1 MQRKLLLR
9 AVAFGDTAA
18 IIKKSMK
25 YLEPE
30 TVDEAITAL
39 ASAEDA
45 RCLAGGA
52 TLVAMLNAELVDPT
66 VLVGLRKIEA
76 LRGISRTANGIRI
89 GAMTTHNEIAADD
102 RLVGAMAVLRSAAG
116 QIAHDAIRYVGTIG
130 GSIAHADPSA
140 DWPAAITAAGASIEI
155 ASSSGTRSVSVDEF
169 FLGYLQTAVQAGE
182 IVTAIDIPSGPKNAR
197 GHYLKFARVDG
208 DYATVSIAIVLA
220 MNGKRCDYVR
230 FAAGACGPRPLR
242 VVAAEERLLGTELTA
257 EDVAAAGDLLAA
269 EADPVSDVR
278 GSSEYR
284 RLLIPRLLKRAITV
298 VNQQVASQPSHD

>member
-1 MQRKLLLR
+1 
-9 AVAFGDTAA
+9 
-18 IIKKSMK
+18 MK

-52 TLVAMLNAELVDPT
+52 TLVAMLNAELVDPK
-66 VLVGLRKIEA
+66 VLVGLRKIHA
-76 LRGISRTANGIRI
+76 LRGISRTADGIRI
-89 GAMTTHNEIAADD
+89 GAMTTHNEIAADG
-102 RLVGAMAVLRSAAG
+102 RLTGATAVLRSAAG
-116 QIAHDAIRYVGTIG
+116 QIAHDAIRHVGTIG

-140 DWPAAITAAGASIEI
+140 DWPAAITAAGASVEI

-169 FLGYLQTAVQAGE
+169 FLGYLQTAVQPGE
-182 IVTAIDIPSGPKNAR
+182 LITAIDIPWGPKNAR

-208 DYATVSIAIVLA
+208 DYATASIAIVLA
-220 MNGKRCDYVR
+220 MDGKRCDYIR
-230 FAAGACGPRPLR
+230 FAAGACGPGPLR
-242 VVAAEERLLGTELTA
+242 VVAAEQRLLGTELKA
-257 EDVAAAGDLLAA
+257 EDIAAAGDLLAA

-284 RLLIPRLLKRAITV
+284 RLLIPRLLKRAITLV
-298 VNQQVASQPSHD
+298 TQQ

>member
-1 MQRKLLLR
+1 
-9 AVAFGDTAA
+9 
-18 IIKKSMK
+18 MK

-30 TVDEAITAL
+30 TLDEAITAL
-39 ASAEDA
+39 ASADDA

-52 TLVAMLNAELVDPT
+52 TLVAMLNAELVDPK
-66 VLVGLRKIEA
+66 VLVGLRKIHA
-76 LRGISRTANGIRI
+76 LRGISQTANGIRI
-89 GAMTTHNEIAADD
+89 GAMTTHHEVAADD
-102 RLVGAMAVLRSAAG
+102 RLVGATAVVRSAAG
-116 QIAHDAIRYVGTIG
+116 QIAHDAIRHVGTIG

-140 DWPAAITAAGASIEI
+140 DLPAAITAADASIEI
-155 ASSSGTRSVSVDEF
+155 ASSSGRRSVRVDEF
-169 FLGYLQTAVQAGE
+169 FLDYLQTAAQPGE

-220 MNGKRCDYVR
+220 MDGKRCDYVR

-242 VVAAEERLLGTELTA
+242 VVAAEDRLLGTELTA
-257 EDVAAAGDLLAA
+257 EDIAAAGDLLAA
-269 EADPVSDVR
+269 EANPVSDVR

-298 VNQQVASQPSHD
+298 VNQPPHG

>member
-1 MQRKLLLR
+1 MIAKP
-9 AVAFGDTAA
+9 
-18 IIKKSMK
+18 MK

-30 TVDEAITAL
+30 TVDEAVAAL

-52 TLVAMLNAELVDPT
+52 TLVAMLNADLVDPK
-66 VLVGLRKIEA
+66 VLVGLRKIHA
-76 LRGISRTANGIRI
+76 LRGISPTATGIRI

-102 RLVGAMAVLRSAAG
+102 RLTGALAVLRSAAG

-130 GSIAHADPSA
+130 GSVAHADPSA
-140 DWPAAITAAGASIEI
+140 DWPTAITAAGASIEI
-155 ASSSGTRSVSVDEF
+155 ASSSGIRSVGVDEF
-169 FLGYLQTAVQAGE
+169 FLGYLQTAVQSGE
-182 IVTAIDIPSGPKNAR
+182 LVTAIDVQSGAKNAR

-230 FAAGACGPRPLR
+230 FAAGACGPSPLR

-257 EDVAAAGDLLAA
+257 DDIAAAGELLAA
-269 EADPVSDVR
+269 GADPVSDVR

-284 RLLIPRLLKRAITV
+284 RLLIPRLLKRAIMTV
-298 VNQQVASQPSHD
+298 SQQ

>member
-1 MQRKLLLR
+1 
-9 AVAFGDTAA
+9 
-18 IIKKSMK
+18 MK

-30 TVDEAITAL
+30 TIDEAITAL

-52 TLVAMLNAELVDPT
+52 TLVAMLNAELLDPK
-66 VLVGLRKIEA
+66 VLVGLRKIPA

-102 RLVGAMAVLRSAAG
+102 RLIGAMALLRSAGG
-116 QIAHDAIRYVGTIG
+116 QIAHDAIRHVGTIG

-140 DWPAAITAAGASIEI
+140 DWPAAVTAADASIEI
-155 ASSSGTRSVSVDEF
+155 ASSSGTRSMSVDEF
-169 FLGYLQTAVQAGE
+169 FLGYLQTAVQPGE
-182 IVTAIDIPSGPKNAR
+182 IITAIDIPSGPNNAR

-208 DYATVSIAIVLA
+208 DYATASIAIVIA
-220 MNGKRCDYVR
+220 MNGKRCDYAR
-230 FAAGACGPRPLR
+230 FAAGACGPSPLR
-242 VVAAEERLLGTELTA
+242 VVAAEERLVGTELTA
-257 EDVAAAGDLLAA
+257 EDIAAAGELLAA

-284 RLLIPRLLKRAITV
+284 RLLIPRLLKRAITIV
-298 VNQQVASQPSHD
+298 TQQ

>member
-1 MQRKLLLR
+1 
-9 AVAFGDTAA
+9 
-18 IIKKSMK
+18 MK

-30 TVDEAITAL
+30 TIDEAITAL
-39 ASAEDA
+39 AGDEDA

-52 TLVAMLNAELVDPT
+52 TLVAMLNAELVDPK
-66 VLVGLRKIEA
+66 VLVGLRRIHA

-89 GAMTTHNEIAADD
+89 GAMATHNEIAADD
-102 RLVGAMAVLRSAAG
+102 RLIGATAVLRSAAG
-116 QIAHDAIRYVGTIG
+116 QIAHDAIRQVGTIG

-140 DWPAAITAAGASIEI
+140 DWPTAITATGASIEI
-155 ASSSGTRSVSVDEF
+155 ASSSGTRSVNVDEF
-169 FLGYLQTAVQAGE
+169 FLGYLQTVVQPGE
-182 IVTAIDIPSGPKNAR
+182 IITAIDIQSGPENAR

-208 DYATVSIAIVLA
+208 DYATASIAIVLA
-220 MNGKRCDYVR
+220 MNGRRCDYVR
-230 FAAGACGPRPLR
+230 FAAGACGPSPLR

-257 EDVAAAGDLLAA
+257 EDIAAAGELLAA

-298 VNQQVASQPSHD
+298 VTQQ

>member
-1 MQRKLLLR
+1 
-9 AVAFGDTAA
+9 
-18 IIKKSMK
+18 MK

-39 ASAEDA
+39 AGAEDA

-52 TLVAMLNAELVDPT
+52 TLVAMLNAELLDPK
-66 VLVGLRKIEA
+66 VLVGLRKIHA
-76 LRGISRTANGIRI
+76 LRGISRTATGIRI

-102 RLVGAMAVLRSAAG
+102 RLIGATAVLRSAAG
-116 QIAHDAIRYVGTIG
+116 QIAHDAIRHVGTIG

-169 FLGYLQTAVQAGE
+169 FLGYLQTAVQPGE
-182 IVTAIDIPSGPKNAR
+182 IITAVDIQSGPKNAR

-208 DYATVSIAIVLA
+208 DYATASIAIVLA
-220 MNGKRCDYVR
+220 MKGKRCDYVR
-230 FAAGACGPRPLR
+230 FAAGACAPSPLR

-257 EDVAAAGDLLAA
+257 EDIAAAGDLLAA

-298 VNQQVASQPSHD
+298 VTQQ